1 MSQLMPRRA
10 LAVAVGLAS
19 LAGPLCGSE
28 ARADERRK
36 AGSEVP
42 RAIREPVR
50 LTAGASSELMGVLG
64 ADERSLYFVSDAGGT
79 LDIMRQSPVQSGPS
93 PLSGGLGDA
102 AWPQISPD
110 GRHIGYIS
118 FENDATGDAC
128 VRRLEGREVGPAQ
141 CLTNADSAELMLL
154 WWDSGSLAVLSR
166 AGLHGDFALLR
177 MPIGGGAPT
186 PIAARN
192 MVGAALSPDR
202 RWLAF
207 IPVNKA
213 GRDVGIN
220 FAQRAAVG
228 VGLVRVGSSAEPEL
242 YVPRLPGVTGS
253 VAFAPAGDFLEFTQ
267 FLNDTN
273 RDGAIDGDDN
283 AVIFRVPFHAER
295 ATPLAASDEPE
306 QLTSARWD
314 CHYPAP
320 SKTQLIASC
329 SHEGSLDVYS
339 LPLEGA
345 VPREWNA
352 ERLVA
357 EARVARDL
365 WTRLLLAA
373 RRLVLAQNASDEEP
387 IVLEMMG
394 LHLELGEYES
404 AIYYAENRLG
414 GETRRL
420 SGEPRRVST
429 DVEEG
434 PSAECPI
441 GPGSTRP
448 SPAQRGCGEPGTNLG
463 HEVLVSDDVKR
474 FGHVIAELARHRR
487 ADLALIR
494 GETSAAYI
502 ESERGRAAGLRAG
515 LDGAPARVAQASR
528 LVISEIEDDVGDKPA
543 ALATF
548 AALDLAALDDPFLVP
563 MAARRAERLYRLRG
577 DRQSLL
583 GVLRGLSALPILDTG
598 GKLEYAERFVAELAR
613 GRGREARAQALEHE
627 VAQVDPASELGL
639 RLQVEKVLLTLGAS
653 SGAAPSEAASA
664 GASSQEEAVRA
675 QLFELYKANKEP
687 DRRRAL
693 VLATL
698 RAAARA
704 GSEYVQYQF
713 VTSWA
718 SSLAQS
724 DPERKYA
731 EELYDAIVLDRAYG
745 EGRQGELGEARGYFY
760 GATLA
765 THSLEAHIGF
775 IEARLAEGREPGGDK
790 GEAAAEA
797 NLDAVYEKR
806 FARQPDSPEY
816 SFVKA
821 YRIARSVPA
830 ERDSE
835 HHDEKVGAAIALL
848 SEVAEALPKE
858 PQVHQLWGFVLHQ
871 RARRSGSRDAAVAAN
886 RQYLLAL
893 DLARNDERL
902 TATLLHRLGLLQ
914 ASLGNHGA
922 ALRYLRQRD
931 ELPHVRHEEELGL
944 RLATARSAWHS
955 GDAPLAR
962 DQMQRAVALIEQT
975 PSLERHRVLAVD
987 RLGLALA
994 SAGDAAAARDR
1005 YAELDRLLAGDPASS
1020 PMNHVKAKLGLAANA
1035 LQSGEAQL
1043 ALRSLGEAERVLDA
1057 SAELEPEPD
1066 VVWRRSLIY
1075 DYRYTAV
1082 QYRALVAGLRAAAE
1096 RATGDDRAA
1105 LAATQTRVELLEERL
1120 SASQAD
1126 EDRLELAQAYHH
1138 LAQLHDTLGDRQA
1151 ATLAVERGLELCR
1164 SYDENTGSE
1173 VNDAELAL
1181 VRDYAELRL
1190 YRGVP
1195 AEAMRRSPGAELERV
1210 YTVICKYRS
1219 PRWALQ
1225 RYLFKTYLTELA
1237 LTERLDPPRRS
1248 P

>member
-1 MSQLMPRRA
+1 MLTPLARLMSQLAPRRA
-10 LAVAVGLAS
+10 LALGLAW
-19 LAGPLCGSE
+19 LAGSCGSE
-28 ARADERRK
+28 AHADE
-36 AGSEVP
+36 AGRSEAP

-118 FENDATGDAC
+118 FENDSTGDAC
-128 VRRLEGREVGPAQ
+128 VRRLEGREVGPAL

-154 WWDSGSLAVLSR
+154 WWDAGSLAVLSR

-213 GRDVGIN
+213 ARDVGIN

-253 VAFAPAGDFLEFTQ
+253 VAFAPSGDFLEFTQ

-283 AVIFRVPFHAER
+283 AVIFRVPFHPER
-295 ATPLAASDEPE
+295 ATPVSDSDEPE

-314 CHYPAP
+314 CHYPSP

-352 ERLVA
+352 ERLAA

-373 RRLVLAQNASDEEP
+373 RRLVLARSAREEEP

-404 AIYYAENRLG
+404 AIYYAENRL
-414 GETRRL
+414 
-420 SGEPRRVST
+420 
-429 DVEEG
+429 
-434 PSAECPI
+434 
-441 GPGSTRP
+441 
-448 SPAQRGCGEPGTNLG
+448 
-463 HEVLVSDDVKR
+463 VSDDVKR
-474 FGHVIAELARHRR
+474 FGHVVAELARHRR

-548 AALDLAALDDPFLVP
+548 AALELAALDDPLLVP
-563 MAARRAERLYRLRG
+563 IAARRAERLYRLRG

-583 GVLRGLSALPILDTG
+583 GVLRGLSALPILDAA

-627 VAQVDPASELGL
+627 LAQVDAASELGL
-639 RLQVEKVLLTLGAS
+639 RLQVEKVLLALGS
-653 SGAAPSEAASA
+653 SSAAAPSEAASG

-675 QLFELYKANKEP
+675 QLFELYKANKDP

-731 EELYDAIVLDRAYG
+731 EELFDAIVLDRAYG
-745 EGRQGELGEARGYFY
+745 EGRQGELAEARGYFY

-765 THSLEAHIGF
+765 TRSLEAHIGF
-775 IEARLAEGREPGGDK
+775 IEARLAEGRGQGGDK

-821 YRIARSVPA
+821 YRIARAVPA
-830 ERDSE
+830 ERDAE
-835 HHDEKVGAAIALL
+835 RHDEGVGDVVALL

-931 ELPHVRHEEELGL
+931 ELPHVRRDEELGL

-975 PSLERHRVLAVD
+975 PSLERHRALVVD

-994 SAGDAAAARDR
+994 STGDAAAARDR
-1005 YAELDRLLAGDPASS
+1005 YAELDRLLAGDVASS
-1020 PMNHVKAKLGLAANA
+1020 PMNQVKAKLGLAANA
-1035 LQSGEAQL
+1035 LQSGEPQL
-1043 ALRSLGEAERVLDA
+1043 AIRSLGEAERVLDG

-1075 DYRYTAV
+1075 EYRYTAV

-1096 RATGDDRAA
+1096 RTTGDDRAA

-1120 SASQAD
+1120 SESQAD

-1138 LAQLHDTLGDRQA
+1138 LAKLHDTLGDRRA
-1151 ATLAVERGLELCR
+1151 ATVAVERGLELCR

-1195 AEAMRRSPGAELERV
+1195 AEAMRRSPRAELERV